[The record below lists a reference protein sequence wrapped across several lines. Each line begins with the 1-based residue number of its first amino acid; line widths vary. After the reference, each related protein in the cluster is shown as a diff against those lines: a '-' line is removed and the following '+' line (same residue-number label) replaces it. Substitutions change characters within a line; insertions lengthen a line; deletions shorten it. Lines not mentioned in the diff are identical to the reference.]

1 MFCFMRCSRLDF
13 TQPDGLA
20 TGEAV
25 ALASSPAFSLSPP
38 EAGWIG
44 LAIEH
49 PDADFPPVMMSK
61 VFSPLAPL
69 WAWSLALAWGMEPA
83 SCRIDEEGSAVYLI
97 AKAGTAERLSFTLV
111 RTQYGCRNEPERL
124 LQALTWEEGRAQFLH
139 RWSALWA
146 AFFSDETLPW
156 IEWERQEET
165 SIPEPMRDMPWER
178 LPDLAAL
185 ATVEP
190 APWPREALIA
200 WFWLLLSHHLH
211 SRGHGCEFT
220 QDPARYILREMA
232 FARHVLD
239 ALNAARQALGL
250 ETSDNDKPC
259 RALILRAQDIALYG
273 PDEAEEPD
281 DEFAG
286 FSSGPLERAYY
297 RAQQAVYELQAETV
311 RALLSRLP
319 IGEGCA
325 FIDEQG
331 RRARLV
337 HRNRRRW
344 VLCWEDGRLSEGD
357 CFYQDHRPVCRWP
370 VAEGP
375 VFDEAALDA
384 IDRRRLAFMRLG
396 VSPLCV
402 VCPCCG
408 YPCMEEEDLEVNVC
422 DICRWPIWS
431 IVDRLPP
438 PLDAEADE
446 EGDPISP
453 TLRQC
458 RQNFLDHLDADPP
471 EGREDDEDWN
481 RDYWRSPQRL
491 AFVRQAMA
499 EWDAWLQNPDLKH
512 TPEPVWMRMNRW
524 REENT

>member
-1 MFCFMRCSRLDF
+1 MSCARLDF

-38 EAGWIG
+38 EAGWIR

-69 WAWSLALAWGMEPA
+69 WAWSLAVAWGMEPA

-97 AKAGTAERLSFTLV
+97 AKAGTEGRLSFTLA

-124 LQALTWEEGRAQFLH
+124 LQALTREEERAQFLH

-146 AFFSDETLPW
+146 AYFGDETLPW
-156 IEWERQEET
+156 IEWERREET

-178 LPDLAAL
+178 LPNL
-185 ATVEP
+185 ATFATVKP

-200 WFWLLLSHHLH
+200 WFWLLLAHHLR
-211 SRGHGCEFT
+211 SRRHGCEYA

-239 ALNAARQALGL
+239 ALAAARQALGL
-250 ETSDNDKPC
+250 ETSDNDKSC
-259 RALILRAQDIALYG
+259 RALIQRAQDIALYG

-286 FSSGPLERAYY
+286 FSSKPLVRAYY
-297 RAQQAVYELQAETV
+297 RAQQAMYALQAETV

-319 IGEGCA
+319 IGEGSA

-337 HRNRRRW
+337 HQDGRRW
-344 VLCWEDGRLSEGD
+344 VLYWEDGRLSEGD
-357 CFYQDHRPVCRWP
+357 AFYAGQNTACRWP

-375 VFDEAALDA
+375 VFDEAALNA

-408 YPCMEEEDLEVNVC
+408 YPCMEEEELEADVC
-422 DICRWPIWS
+422 DICRWPIGS
-431 IVDRLPP
+431 MLSRLPP
-438 PLDAEADE
+438 PLDAETDE

-471 EGREDDEDWN
+471 EGREDDWARE
-481 RDYWRSPQRL
+481 YWRSPQRQ
-491 AFVRQAMA
+491 AFARQAMA
-499 EWDAWLQNPDLKH
+499 EWDVWLRNPDLEH
-512 TPEPVWMRMNRW
+512 TPEPVWVRMSRW
-524 REENT
+524 REKNR

>member
-1 MFCFMRCSRLDF
+1 MSCARLDF

-38 EAGWIG
+38 EAGWIR

-97 AKAGTAERLSFTLV
+97 AKAGTEGRLSFTLA

-124 LQALTWEEGRAQFLH
+124 LQALTREEERAQFLH

-146 AFFSDETLPW
+146 AYFGDETLPW
-156 IEWERQEET
+156 IEWERREET

-178 LPDLAAL
+178 LPNL
-185 ATVEP
+185 ATFATVKP

-200 WFWLLLSHHLH
+200 WFWLLLAHHLR
-211 SRGHGCEFT
+211 SRRHGCEYA

-239 ALNAARQALGL
+239 ALAAARQALGL
-250 ETSDNDKPC
+250 ETSDNDKSC
-259 RALILRAQDIALYG
+259 RALIQRAQDIALYG

-286 FSSGPLERAYY
+286 FSSKPLVRAYY
-297 RAQQAVYELQAETV
+297 RAQQAMYALQAETV

-319 IGEGCA
+319 IGEGSA

-357 CFYQDHRPVCRWP
+357 AFYAGQNTACRWP

-375 VFDEAALDA
+375 VFDEAALNA

-408 YPCMEEEDLEVNVC
+408 YPCMEEEELEADVC
-422 DICRWPIWS
+422 DICRWPIGS
-431 IVDRLPP
+431 MLSRLPP
-438 PLDAEADE
+438 PLDAETDE

-471 EGREDDEDWN
+471 EGREDDWARE
-481 RDYWRSPQRL
+481 YWRSPQRQ
-491 AFVRQAMA
+491 AFARQAMA
-499 EWDAWLQNPDLKH
+499 EWDVWLRNPDLEH
-512 TPEPVWMRMNRW
+512 TPEPVWVRMSRW
-524 REENT
+524 REKNR

>member
-1 MFCFMRCSRLDF
+1 MDTSRLDF
-13 TQPDGLA
+13 AFPDA
-20 TGEAV
+20 CVTNKAV
-25 ALASSPAFSLSPP
+25 TLVSPPAFSLSPP
-38 EAGWIG
+38 EAGWIR

-49 PDADFPPVMMSK
+49 PDADFPPVAMSK

-83 SCRIDEEGSAVYLI
+83 SCRIDEEGCAVYLI
-97 AKAGTAERLSFTLV
+97 AKAGTEGRLSFTLV
-111 RTQYGCRNEPERL
+111 RTHYGWCNEPERL

-178 LPDLAAL
+178 LPDLATL
-185 ATVEP
+185 ATVKP

-200 WFWLLLSHHLH
+200 WFWLLMAHHLR

-220 QDPARYILREMA
+220 QDPNRYVLREMA

-239 ALNAARQALGL
+239 ALDAARQALGL

-259 RALILRAQDIALYG
+259 RALILRVQDIALYG

-281 DEFAG
+281 DAFAG
-286 FSSGPLERAYY
+286 FSSKPLERAYY

-344 VLCWEDGRLSEGD
+344 VFYWEDGRLSEGD
-357 CFYQDHRPVCRWP
+357 CFYQDCQPVCLWP

-396 VSPLCV
+396 VSPYGV

-408 YPCMEEEDLEVNVC
+408 YPCMDDDPADIYAC
-422 DICRWPIWS
+422 DICDWPVWILLC
-431 IVDRLPP
+431 DRDFPET
-438 PLDAEADE
+438 DALEILKARTLFLQHGDCHAQEPKSAQEADV
-446 EGDPISP
+446 
-453 TLRQC
+453 LR
-458 RQNFLDHLDADPP
+458 HLRA
-471 EGREDDEDWN
+471 
-481 RDYWRSPQRL
+481 PQRM
-491 AFVRQAMA
+491 AMAKMVMA
-499 EWDAWLQNPDLKH
+499 EWDAWLQNPDFNH
-512 TPEPVWMRMNRW
+512 TPEPVWVRMSRW
-524 REENT
+524 QEENR